1 MGSSPLSDL
10 AIAGSNNRGR
20 MDNRAMNLFRS
31 GTRNRITST
40 PVITAPLR
48 CSSFLCMRVAVA
60 LALSGLSVT
69 GRGQLPP
76 PPPDGGY
83 PGNNTAEGAN
93 ALFSNPIGT
102 DNTATG
108 VNALFSNSTGSN
120 NTATGDDALSINATG
135 MENTATGVHA
145 LSRNSIGSNNT
156 ATGVLALSNNTTASN
171 NTATGSSALSN
182 NTTGIDNTATG
193 LMRSLTI
200 RWAAATRP
208 LAFRH

>member
-40 PVITAPLR
+40 PLITAPLR

-83 PGNNTAEGAN
+83 PGNNTAEGA
-93 ALFSNPIGT
+93 S
-102 DNTATG
+102 
-108 VNALFSNSTGSN
+108 ALFSNSTG
-120 NTATGDDALSINATG
+120 T
-135 MENTATGVHA
+135 
-145 LSRNSIGSNNT
+145 
-156 ATGVLALSNNTTASN
+156 
-171 NTATGSSALSN
+171 
-182 NTTGIDNTATG
+182 DNTAIGNSALTNNTG
-193 LMRSLTI
+193 GSLNTAIGVFALFTNSTGLATRPLELMRSLTI
-200 RWAAATRP
+200 RWAAATRR
-208 LAFRH
+208 LAFRHWIATPLGKQHGQRRECAFFNTTGFNNTEKVSKRS